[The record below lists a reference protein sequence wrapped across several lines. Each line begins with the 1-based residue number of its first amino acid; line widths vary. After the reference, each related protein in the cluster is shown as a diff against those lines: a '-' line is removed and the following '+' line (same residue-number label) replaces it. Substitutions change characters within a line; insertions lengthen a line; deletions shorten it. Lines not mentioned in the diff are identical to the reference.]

1 MSDQA
6 RRKIAVINDD
16 PAFLQLVNDVLEAE
30 GRYDVYRFQDEE
42 TSLAE
47 LRALLPDLI
56 IIDILLAEL
65 PSGWELAL
73 LAGADQQLGPVP
85 IVVSSSDVPGSGVAS
100 ASCERSPT
108 SASSPSHS
116 RSTRCERS
124 FLRSFQVHRLTT
136 RRHSHGGATNGHWG

>member
-1 MSDQA
+1 MSDHA

-30 GRYDVYRFQDEE
+30 GSYDVYRFQEEE

-47 LRALLPDLI
+47 LRALSPDLI

-85 IVVSSSDVPGSGVAS
+85 IVVSSPDVPGLGRRVDELREIANVRLLPKPFTLDELRAIVHETLSSSS
-100 ASCERSPT
+100 AD
-108 SASSPSHS
+108 
-116 RSTRCERS
+116 
-124 FLRSFQVHRLTT
+124 
-136 RRHSHGGATNGHWG
+136 G

>member
-1 MSDQA
+1 MSGQA
-6 RRKIAVINDD
+6 RRRIAVINDD

-30 GRYDVYRFQDEE
+30 GPYDVYRFRDEE

-47 LRALLPDLI
+47 LRALSPDLI

-85 IVVSSSDVPGSGVAS
+85 IIVSSPDVPGLGLRVDELREIANVRVLPKPFTLDELRAMVHETLARSS
-100 ASCERSPT
+100 AD
-108 SASSPSHS
+108 
-116 RSTRCERS
+116 
-124 FLRSFQVHRLTT
+124 
-136 RRHSHGGATNGHWG
+136 G